1 MDDGIRNAWM
11 NETPESMISS
21 SFDHSSS
28 SWMLSCSGFPWIF
41 QKGGTD
47 IGTPFKT
54 STDYSKYCFNR
65 WSKMESFYTNFSV
78 KHWWGS
84 EGAEVSG
91 QYLKG
96 RHGVNSSAE
105 TFFCH
110 IRSFVRSFIVILI
123 HRSSFLVL
131 HLHIHLRPSPP
142 KLLHFWLKEAASAH
156 VTSASRIRL

>member
-110 IRSFVRSFIVILI
+110 IRSFVRSFIFFFFFFFFFFFCFL
-123 HRSSFLVL
+123 SFFCFCVF
-131 HLHIHLRPSPP
+131 PSVVDWGFCRGEG
-142 KLLHFWLKEAASAH
+142 LS
-156 VTSASRIRL
+156 